1 MEKKELE
8 KKTHLFLALIL
19 GALIILILRLGFL
32 QLVKAD
38 EYRTLARQ
46 NHLRLTRLFAPRGEI
61 FDRKGIR
68 IVSNRPVYTISLTGL
83 DLKESAQVVNYLA
96 GLLQGEK
103 SFQGK
108 TKEQIETEIQA
119 KIIKFTKN
127 KDIEEKFSL
136 YEPIKIA
143 CDITPQTIFKIEEQ
157 RYQLPGVV
165 VDVEPE
171 RKYPYGDLLVP
182 VVGYIGEINERE
194 LAAHK
199 DEGYYLKDLIGKEG
213 LEKFYEPYLR
223 GIPGARQ
230 MEVDALGRPVRDL
243 GISDAVPGNN
253 LFLTIDARLQRL
265 TQDAL
270 AQGIKRALA
279 TGYPEAR
286 AGAAVVL
293 SVYSGEIL
301 AMASYP
307 TYDPNIFVGGI
318 REKDWAKV
326 NEKKALINRALARYP
341 PGSTFKMVTATAA
354 LESKKISPSYVL
366 NCTGYYKYKKDW
378 KPGGHG
384 RVDLRKALQ
393 VSCDVFFWTLGGL
406 TGPEKMAY
414 YAREYGLGQKSGVD
428 LPGEEAGRVP
438 NPAQKYGK
446 WQEELVR
453 VQKEIDQIKQENQGS
468 RGKLA
473 DLERKKSKIE
483 WELKWREYDTLDM
496 AVGQGD
502 NYYSPLQLA
511 NYLAAIVNGG
521 IVYRPYLVKKIVTP
535 DGRLLRKVEPQKVHK
550 ANVSSQTLKIIKEG
564 LHLVTLPPGGT
575 AAGVFAG
582 APYKAGAKTG
592 TAEVHG
598 HDNHALFLAF
608 APYEK
613 PEIAVAV
620 VIEYGGKG
628 SGVAGPV
635 ARQILDGY
643 FDLDKTKLTLAPK
656 ETGQSLTNQF
666 PAQNK
671 PPELKPRK
679 LTIHREVYQE

>member
-1 MEKKELE
+1 
-8 KKTHLFLALIL
+8 
-19 GALIILILRLGFL
+19 
-32 QLVKAD
+32 
-38 EYRTLARQ
+38 
-46 NHLRLTRLFAPRGEI
+46 
-61 FDRKGIR
+61 
-68 IVSNRPVYTISLTGL
+68 
-83 DLKESAQVVNYLA
+83 
-96 GLLQGEK
+96 
-103 SFQGK
+103 
-108 TKEQIETEIQA
+108 
-119 KIIKFTKN
+119 
-127 KDIEEKFSL
+127 
-136 YEPIKIA
+136 
-143 CDITPQTIFKIEEQ
+143 
-157 RYQLPGVV
+157 
-165 VDVEPE
+165 
-171 RKYPYGDLLVP
+171 
-182 VVGYIGEINERE
+182 
-194 LAAHK
+194 
-199 DEGYYLKDLIGKEG
+199 
-213 LEKFYEPYLR
+213 
-223 GIPGARQ
+223 
-230 MEVDALGRPVRDL
+230 
-243 GISDAVPGNN
+243 
-253 LFLTIDARLQRL
+253 
-265 TQDAL
+265 
-270 AQGIKRALA
+270 
-279 TGYPEAR
+279 
-286 AGAAVVL
+286 
-293 SVYSGEIL
+293 
-301 AMASYP
+301 
-307 TYDPNIFVGGI
+307 
-318 REKDWAKV
+318 
-326 NEKKALINRALARYP
+326 
-341 PGSTFKMVTATAA
+341 
-354 LESKKISPSYVL
+354 
-366 NCTGYYKYKKDW
+366 
-378 KPGGHG
+378 
-384 RVDLRKALQ
+384 
-393 VSCDVFFWTLGGL
+393 
-406 TGPEKMAY
+406 MAY

>member
-8 KKTHLFLALIL
+8 KKTRVLLALIL
-19 GALIILILRLGFL
+19 GALIILFLRLGFL

-46 NHLRLTRLFAPRGEI
+46 NHLRLTRLSAPRGEI
-61 FDRKGIR
+61 FDRKGVR
-68 IVSNRPVYTISLTGL
+68 IVSNRPVYTISLTNLG
-83 DLKESAQVVNYLA
+83 LKESAQVVNYLA
-96 GLLQGEK
+96 ELLQGEK

-108 TKEQIETEIQA
+108 TRAQIKTEIQA
-119 KIIKFTKN
+119 KITKFTKN
-127 KDIEEKFSL
+127 REVEEKFPL
-136 YEPIKIA
+136 GEPIKIA
-143 CDITPQTIFKIEEQ
+143 RDITPQTIFKIEEQ
-157 RYQLPGVV
+157 RLKLPGVV

-182 VVGYIGEINERE
+182 VAGYIGEINEHE

-199 DEGYYLKDLIGKEG
+199 DEGYYLKNLIGKEG

-223 GIPGARQ
+223 GTPGARQ
-230 MEVDALGRPVRDL
+230 VEVNALGRPVRDL
-243 GISDAVPGNN
+243 GIKEAVPGNN
-253 LFLTIDARLQRL
+253 LFLTIDAHLQRL

-270 AQGIKRALA
+270 AQGIKRALTA
-279 TGYPEAR
+279 GYPKAR
-286 AGAAVVL
+286 AGAAVAL

-307 TYDPNIFVGGI
+307 AYDPNIFVGGI
-318 REKDWAKV
+318 REKDWAEV
-326 NEKKALINRALARYP
+326 NEKKALINRALSRYP

-354 LESKKISPSYVL
+354 LESKKITGAYAL

-378 KPGGHG
+378 KPHG

-393 VSCDVFFWTLGGL
+393 VSCDVFFWTLGVL

-414 YAREYGLGQKSGVD
+414 YAREYGLGEKTGVD

-438 NPAQKYGK
+438 NPAQKYEK
-446 WQEELVR
+446 WQKELVR
-453 VQKEIDQIKQENQGS
+453 IKKEIDQIRQENRSS

-473 DLERKKSKIE
+473 DLEQKRSKIE

-496 AVGQGD
+496 AIGQGD

-511 NYLAAIVNGG
+511 NYLAAMVNEG

-535 DGRLLRKVEPQKVHK
+535 DGRLLRKVDPQEVRKVN
-550 ANVSSQTLKIIKEG
+550 ASTQTLKIIKEG
-564 LHLVTLPPGGT
+564 LHLTTLPPAGT

-582 APYKAGAKTG
+582 VPYKAGAKTG

-598 HDNHALFLAF
+598 HDNHALILAF

-628 SGVAGPV
+628 SGMAGPV

-643 FDLDKTKLTLAPK
+643 FDLAKTKLTLAPE
-656 ETGQSLTNQF
+656 ETGQSLADQP
-666 PAQNK
+666 PAQNR

-679 LTIHREVYQE
+679 LTIQREVYQE

>member
-8 KKTHLFLALIL
+8 KKTRLFLALIL
-19 GALIILILRLGFL
+19 GAWIILFLRLGFL
-32 QLVKAD
+32 QLVKTD

-46 NHLRLTRLFAPRGEI
+46 NHLRLTRLSAPRGEI
-61 FDRKGIR
+61 FDRNGVR
-68 IVSNRPVYTISLTGL
+68 IVSNRPVYTISLTNLG
-83 DLKESAQVVNYLA
+83 LKESAQVVNYLA
-96 GLLQGEK
+96 ELLQGEK

-108 TKEQIETEIQA
+108 TKEQIKAEIQA
-119 KIIKFTKN
+119 KINKFTKN
-127 KDIEEKFSL
+127 KDVKEKFSPG
-136 YEPIKIA
+136 EPIKIA
-143 CDITPQTIFKIEEQ
+143 RDITPQTIFKIEEL

-171 RKYPYGDLLVP
+171 RQYPYGDLLVP
-182 VVGYIGEINERE
+182 VVGYIGEINELE
-194 LAAHK
+194 LTAHK

-213 LEKFYEPYLR
+213 LEKFYEAYLR
-223 GIPGARQ
+223 GTPGARQ
-230 MEVDALGRPVRDL
+230 VEVDALGRPVRDL
-243 GISDAVPGNN
+243 GIKEAVPGNN

-270 AQGIKRALA
+270 AQGIKRALTA
-279 TGYPEAR
+279 GYFEAR
-286 AGAAVVL
+286 AGAAVAL

-301 AMASYP
+301 ALVSYP
-307 TYDPNIFVGGI
+307 AYDPNIFVGGI
-318 REKDWAKV
+318 REKDWIEV
-326 NEKKALINRALARYP
+326 NKNKALINRALSRYP

-354 LESKKISPSYVL
+354 LESKKITGTYAL

-384 RVDLRKALQ
+384 LIDLRKAFQ
-393 VSCDVFFWTLGGL
+393 VSCDVFFWTLGVF

-414 YAREYGLGQKSGVD
+414 YAREYGLGEKTGVD

-438 NPAQKYGK
+438 NPAQKYEK
-446 WQEELVR
+446 WQKELVR
-453 VQKEIDQIKQENQGS
+453 IQKEIDDLKQGNQGS

-473 DLERKKSKIE
+473 DLEQKKSKIE

-496 AVGQGD
+496 AIGQGD

-511 NYLAAIVNGG
+511 NYLAAIINGG
-521 IVYRPYLVKKIVTP
+521 TVYHPYLVKKIVTP
-535 DGRLLRKVEPQKVHK
+535 DGKILQKIDSQEVRKVNASP
-550 ANVSSQTLKIIKEG
+550 QTLKIIREG
-564 LHLVTLPPGGT
+564 LHLVTLPPAGT
-575 AAGVFAG
+575 AAGIFAG
-582 APYKAGAKTG
+582 TSYKAGAKTG

-598 HDNHALFLAF
+598 HDNHALILAF

-620 VIEYGGKG
+620 IIEYGGKG

-643 FDLDKTKLTLAPK
+643 FDLAKTKLALSPK
-656 ETGQSLTNQF
+656 EAGQS
-666 PAQNK
+666 
-671 PPELKPRK
+671 RD
-679 LTIHREVYQE
+679 